1 MVPKATENKNL
12 LFDKESAK
20 EPSTFTALRDVVFG
34 KNNKSSEDAWIP
46 PSIVA
51 ISLDYVPLRNAKLAP
66 KKGKKKDT
74 SLPENGEGMNY
85 FINGYVYTAE
95 EAEEAEQK
103 KQLAKKNSIVKNL
116 LMQKCKT
123 LEECFSQHKNLSF

>member
-12 LFDKESAK
+12 LFNKESAQN
-20 EPSTFTALRDVVFG
+20 PSTFLKLRDVIFG
-34 KNNKSSEDAWIP
+34 KSTKGSEDAWIP

-85 FINGYVYTAE
+85 FINGYVYTSE
-95 EAEEAEQK
+95 EAEEEEQK
-103 KQLAKKNSIVKNL
+103 KQLAKKNSLVKKL
-116 LMQKCKT
+116 IDVKMQ
-123 LEECFSQHKNLSF
+123 NA